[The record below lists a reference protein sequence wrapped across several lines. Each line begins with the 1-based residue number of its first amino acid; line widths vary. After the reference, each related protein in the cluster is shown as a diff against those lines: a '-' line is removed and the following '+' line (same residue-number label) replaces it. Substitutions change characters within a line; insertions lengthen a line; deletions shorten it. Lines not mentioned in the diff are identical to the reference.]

1 MVGGA
6 GMGLCQFIAL
16 SSRPHCQDPFLSSIW
31 THPNPWN
38 PSRQRVSPLFF
49 TVSVKCDSWAVLQV
63 VLTSQKGLAFH
74 LKSSL
79 LKLDPLHFLMTPILD
94 ENKVLSG
101 FPPSC
106 NSVWKLPFPPGL
118 LTAGTG
124 FCLSCFSPNL
134 DSLKWSFLCTPNL
147 RPDPLLD

>member
-63 VLTSQKGLAFH
+63 VLTSQKGSAFH
-74 LKSSL
+74 LKSSTAEAWPTTL
-79 LKLDPLHFLMTPILD
+79 LDDPRSRWEQSSFW
-94 ENKVLSG
+94 LSSLLQ
-101 FPPSC
+101 FSLEIALSPR
-106 NSVWKLPFPPGL
+106 L

-124 FCLSCFSPNL
+124 FCLSCFSLNL
-134 DSLKWSFLCTPNL
+134 DSLKWSFICTPNL